1 MKIKHDKQKSLNPLS
16 LSFSL
21 YPLSFCSISLSS
33 YCLFFV
39 SLFILYLCI
48 SILSL
53 SSLSVSFCLSIYF
66 YVDIIISLYFIYLSF
81 SLSVT
86 LSRCLS
92 HSLSLCLSLCLSL
105 FSKSETF
112 PSSVPSITKEPN
124 TRCQIK
130 LVYFTAL
137 SCEQNFG
144 MFSILIFSLHNKTSK
159 TALKGT

>member
-21 YPLSFCSISLSS
+21 YTLSFCSISLSS
-33 YCLFFV
+33 YFLSFV
-39 SLFILYLCI
+39 SLFILYLYI
-48 SILSL
+48 SIISL
-53 SSLSVSFCLSIYF
+53 SSLSVSFCLSIYL
-66 YVDIIISLYFIYLSF
+66 YIDIIISLYFIYLSF

-92 HSLSLCLSLCLSL
+92 HSLSLCLSL

-112 PSSVPSITKEPN
+112 PSSVPWITKEPN

-144 MFSILIFSLHNKTSK
+144 MFSIVIFSLHNKTSK
-159 TALKGT
+159 TVLKGS